1 MLYYN
6 LIQDGGPVMWVI
18 AAAALLMLLVF
29 LMKVLQFHREEINV
43 RELLRG
49 LFNVLKRD
57 GFVEAITLCDN
68 TPGPAAKVVG
78 SAILAYER
86 GDEDIRQAV
95 DEAAMEEI
103 VKLERHVNIL
113 GTLSFVMPMLG
124 FLGTVLGM
132 MKMFQITQAN
142 EYLSSANISAT
153 VGMALITTA
162 AALSIAI
169 PGYIAYNYLVSRI
182 NIISLDM
189 EKAALEIIAFFER
202 RDLEKAME
210 EGSGK

>member
-210 EGSGK
+210 EGADK

>member
-1 MLYYN
+1 LLYYN

>member
-1 MLYYN
+1 LLYYN

-210 EGSGK
+210 EGADK

>member
-113 GTLSFVMPMLG
+113 GTLSFIMPMLG

-169 PGYIAYNYLVSRI
+169 PGYIAYNYLISRI

-202 RDLEKAME
+202 RDIEKAMQ
-210 EGSGK
+210 EGADK

>member
-1 MLYYN
+1 
-6 LIQDGGPVMWVI
+6 
-18 AAAALLMLLVF
+18 
-29 LMKVLQFHREEINV
+29 
-43 RELLRG
+43 
-49 LFNVLKRD
+49 
-57 GFVEAITLCDN
+57 
-68 TPGPAAKVVG
+68 
-78 SAILAYER
+78 
-86 GDEDIRQAV
+86 
-95 DEAAMEEI
+95 
-103 VKLERHVNIL
+103 
-113 GTLSFVMPMLG
+113 MPMLG

-169 PGYIAYNYLVSRI
+169 PGYIAYNYLISRI

-202 RDLEKAME
+202 RDLEKAMQ
-210 EGSGK
+210 EGADK

>member
-210 EGSGK
+210 EGSDK